1 MRRVL
6 SLSAVILLLW
16 VGLALAATQVYYS
29 VCPFG
34 TGNLL
39 SGGSPT
45 IEVDSSGNATVT
57 LNGASLVNNIGQGVA
72 VEYNSEKYFISEITD
87 LTHFKL
93 VDALGVAAPQ
103 QANTALTSV
112 HHEYASI
119 AAALGDSSIQP
130 GVTDADHLNSGDLVT
145 LDVDL
150 NIACYYDHVDYTPDN
165 GGQIWTETG
174 IYTTGLYTNRIRIY
188 TPTGGKQS
196 IINQRPMYGW
206 DPQKYVHSRT
216 QPGSSSVYLW
226 NESIVLE
233 GIQIHRNYLSGYEVV
248 RVRNLEAGHAVI
260 LDSCFIKGDEYA
272 INTFL
277 ITNCSGIVT
286 CVNTIVLGNPNNT
299 GIITSGSSPLVT
311 IRNSVV
317 TGCGTGISRGTGTVN
332 VVNSAVFN
340 NTTDFAGEINI
351 TYTTSDDNPQGT
363 GNVDISPGATEA
375 DDWAEA
381 FTDYASGDYTIK
393 STDSVLYN
401 AGTQQTGYAYDRAG
415 ILRPQGG
422 HWDIGAYEWNEGEI
436 PDPPP
441 PPDRIRKLVFIHHSS
456 GGSWLANPS
465 SLGGGLG
472 LALDQVGIYV
482 RDINYSIYNN
492 DFNPPYNS
500 TICDYTDLG
509 HWYTWFADTTL
520 DGNDVPKRDNIM
532 DGEHGVCKTTN
543 KTDGH
548 GAYVTSLEDPG
559 GENEI
564 IMFKSCYPSA
574 NIYTD
579 NDTVPA
585 DLYGYGAD
593 RTVGGQNV
601 NTVSNIKALYNTI
614 LEYFKTRPDKMFVV
628 AFNPALLEASTTSE
642 RAANARTIANW
653 LVNDWLQDAE
663 WENRNVYVFDL
674 FNELTHANNRHTYD
688 VNLSQVVH
696 YTDPSSGN
704 YSVYPRS
711 EGDNHPSGEG
721 LQKASAHFAPL
732 LKYWIAQYDAWRSPG
747 GAKWNG
753 ITPAKWNGIDWSNL
767 KWNGM

>member
-16 VGLALAATQVYYS
+16 VGLALAATEVYYS

-39 SGGSPT
+39 SGGSPA
-45 IEVDSSGNATVT
+45 IEVDSSGNAIVT
-57 LNGASLVNNIGQGVA
+57 LNGATLVNNIGQGVA
-72 VEYNSEKYFISEITD
+72 VEYNGAKYFISEITD

-93 VDALGVAAPQ
+93 VDALGVQAPQ
-103 QANTALTSV
+103 QVSTSLTSV
-112 HHEYASI
+112 HHEYVSI
-119 AAALGDSSIQP
+119 ASAFGEYQVAP
-130 GVTDADHLNSGDLVT
+130 GVVDENHLNGNNLVS
-145 LDVDL
+145 LDIAL
-150 NIACYYDHVDYTPDN
+150 NIACYYDHDDYTTDRAGRIWGDSAHFVTDN
-165 GGQIWTETG
+165 NG
-174 IYTTGLYTNRIRIY
+174 RHIRIY
-188 TPTGGKQS
+188 TPTGGTQS
-196 IINQRPMYGW
+196 INNQRAMYAW
-206 DPQKYVHSRT
+206 DEHKFIFDGLLA
-216 QPGSSSVYLW
+216 GSSAVYLRNQSVRLEGLQILQRSGGTYETVRIRNLDASHSVVIDSCRINGGGYPITSVYMI
-226 NESIVLE
+226 STDGSV
-233 GIQIHRNYLSGYEVV
+233 
-248 RVRNLEAGHAVI
+248 
-260 LDSCFIKGDEYA
+260 A
-272 INTFL
+272 I
-277 ITNCSGIVT
+277 
-286 CVNTIVLGNPNNT
+286 VNTIIENT
-299 GIITSGSSPLVT
+299 GATGIHSNSGSPLLTV
-311 IRNSVV
+311 RNSVV
-317 TGCGTGISRGTGTVN
+317 TGCDVGINRTVGTVN

-340 NTTDFAGEINI
+340 NTTDFAGEMNI
-351 TYTTSDDNPQGT
+351 TYTASDDNPQGT

-381 FTDYASGDYTIK
+381 FADYASGDYTIK

-456 GGSWLANPS
+456 GGNWLANPS

-492 DFNPPYNS
+492 DFDPPYNS
-500 TICDYTDLG
+500 TISDYTDLG

-532 DGEHGVCKTTN
+532 DGEHGVCETTN

-548 GAYVTSLEDPG
+548 GAYVTSLLDPG

-564 IMFKSCYPSA
+564 VMFKSCYPSA

-585 DLYGYGAD
+585 DLYGYGGD

-653 LVNDWLQDAE
+653 LVEDWLQDAE
-663 WENRNVYVFDL
+663 WENKNVFVFDL

-747 GAKWNG
+747 GAKWNT
-753 ITPAKWNGIDWSNL
+753 IIPAKWNGVDWSNL